1 MMLVPVGTREL
12 EMGGN
17 YLTEL
22 RDANDILDDTDA
34 LRERMK
40 EDGYLLIRG
49 FHDREQVLEAR
60 TEILG
65 RLHQDG
71 KLAPDSDP
79 SEARIGPDNKGA
91 FFGGINESFPA
102 FRKVVNSSKVM
113 DFFAAFLGGDVI
125 TYDYK
130 WLRAIPNGGN
140 TGAHYD
146 IVYMGRGTPNLYTLW
161 TPFGDTPIDMGT
173 LCVLL
178 GSHQWNKVIA
188 TYGKMDVDRDKTEGW
203 FSSDPIELVDK
214 FGGKWGTASFQA
226 GDAILFGMYTMHAS
240 TVNTSPYMRISCDTR
255 YQLASEPADQRWVGK
270 NPIYRDATE
279 NVRSIKDARKEWD
292 LL

>member
-1 MMLVPVGTREL
+1 MMVTIGAKQL
-12 EMGGN
+12 EMGGR

-22 RDANDILDDTDA
+22 RDANSLLGDPAA
-34 LRERMK
+34 LKQRLE

-49 FHDREQVLEAR
+49 FHDREQVLRAR
-60 TEILG
+60 EEILQ
-65 RLHQDG
+65 RLQRDG
-71 KLAPDSDP
+71 KLAPDTEAA
-79 SEARIGPDNKGA
+79 EARIGPDNKGA
-91 FFGGINESFPA
+91 FWGGVNESFPA
-102 FRKVVNSSKVM
+102 FREVVDSPRTM
-113 DFFAAFLGGDVI
+113 GFFAGLLGGEVI

-146 IVYMGRGTPNLYTLW
+146 IVYMGAGTPNLYTLW

-178 GSHQWNKVIA
+178 GSHRWERVIA

-203 FSSDPIELVDK
+203 FSKDPIELVDK
-214 FGGKWGTASFQA
+214 FGGQWATTSFQA

-240 TVNTSPYMRISCDTR
+240 TVNVTPYMRISCDTR
-255 YQLASEPADQRWVGK
+255 YQLASEPADARWVGR
-270 NPIYRDATE
+270 NPVYQGPT
-279 NVRSIKDARKEWD
+279 NVRPMEEARKKWD
-292 LL
+292 LV